1 MPQLAAPWSLQVPVG
16 SVPPAATGLQ
26 LPALL
31 LSAHDRQVPVQ
42 LVAQQTPW
50 AQMVLLHSPPDE
62 QMAPLGLSPH
72 DPLMQL
78 AGAAQSPSLAQVAL
92 QALAPQANGKQE
104 VGAGTTQVPAP
115 SHEAPAVKVV
125 PLGGQL
131 AFAHEVPCGYFSQ
144 APAWHLPS
152 VPQLGP
158 PWSAHDPAGS
168 GPEATAVHWPIV
180 PVMAH
185 D

>member
-1 MPQLAAPWSLQVPVG
+1 MPQLAAPWSWHVPVG
-16 SVPPAATGLQ
+16 SVPPAGTGLQ

-31 LSAHDRQVPVQ
+31 LRAQERQVPVQ
-42 LVAQQTPW
+42 PVAQQTPW
-50 AQMVLLHSPPDE
+50 AQMVLPHSPPAE
-62 QMAPLGLSPH
+62 QIAPLGLSPH

-78 AGAAQSPSLAQVAL
+78 AGAAQSASFAHVAL
-92 QALAPQANGKQE
+92 QALVSQANGKHE

-115 SHEAPAVKVV
+115 SHDPPAVKVV
-125 PLGGQL
+125 PLAAQL

-152 VPQLGP
+152 VAQLVP
-158 PWSAHDPAGS
+158 PWSAHEPAGS
-168 GPEATAVHWPIV
+168 GPETTAVHWPIV